1 MKYKICR
8 QCKMNLPNTREY
20 FKRQVNKDGSE
31 RLTDICKQCIEHNRM
46 TEDWKDGKLLCH
58 VCQQYKDADQ
68 FDINKNNKYRQQ
80 HDKRCKE
87 CKQKL
92 HKQNLRRKTEAQK
105 LYHILLSRLLAAKGR
120 SKSKDIEFNI
130 TIDDLYELYNK
141 QKGKCALSGITMTC
155 DILSGR
161 TSTNL
166 SIDKIDHNKGYTK
179 DNIQLVCMAVNE
191 MKNDRTIEEL
201 KYFCECILKKK

>member
-1 MKYKICR
+1 
-8 QCKMNLPNTREY
+8 
-20 FKRQVNKDGSE
+20 
-31 RLTDICKQCIEHNRM
+31 
-46 TEDWKDGKLLCH
+46 
-58 VCQQYKDADQ
+58 
-68 FDINKNNKYRQQ
+68 
-80 HDKRCKE
+80 
-87 CKQKL
+87 
-92 HKQNLRRKTEAQK
+92 
-105 LYHILLSRLLAAKGR
+105 
-120 SKSKDIEFNI
+120 
-130 TIDDLYELYNK
+130 
-141 QKGKCALSGITMTC
+141 MTC